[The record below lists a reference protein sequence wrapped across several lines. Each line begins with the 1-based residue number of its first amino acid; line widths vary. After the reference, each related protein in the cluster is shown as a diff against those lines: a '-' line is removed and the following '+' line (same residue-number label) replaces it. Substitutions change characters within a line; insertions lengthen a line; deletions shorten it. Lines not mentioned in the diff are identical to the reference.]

1 MTEPTKNLTLFVG
14 TYTRQEPH
22 LVSANGEG
30 VYVYELDL
38 ATGEIDYLSKIG
50 GIVNPSYLAVDA
62 VRNRLFAVSEIGEN
76 EVGGVSAYAIDPS
89 TKALSHLN
97 TQQAQGTAA
106 CYISADPAGRFVLTA
121 NYGTGNVLML
131 PTPADS
137 GLGSASD
144 MAQHVGQGPNVDRQ
158 EGPHAHSVVIDPTGN
173 YAFAADLGADK
184 IFGYKIDAAAGKLIP
199 HESLSLEAGS
209 GPRHLVFHPNG
220 QLAYLIQELDQK
232 ITAMR
237 YDRSNGSFEII
248 ETVSTLPDDFD
259 GVSHC
264 ADIHLSPSGEFL
276 YGSNRGHDSIVIYA
290 VDGATG
296 RLTLVGFESTQG
308 EIPRNFVID
317 PTGTFLL
324 VANQNSDTVV
334 TFRIDPKTGELRPT
348 GHVAQVPT
356 PVCLKIADL

>member
-1 MTEPTKNLTLFVG
+1 
-14 TYTRQEPH
+14 
-22 LVSANGEG
+22 
-30 VYVYELDL
+30 
-38 ATGEIDYLSKIG
+38 
-50 GIVNPSYLAVDA
+50 
-62 VRNRLFAVSEIGEN
+62 
-76 EVGGVSAYAIDPS
+76 
-89 TKALSHLN
+89 
-97 TQQAQGTAA
+97 
-106 CYISADPAGRFVLTA
+106 
-121 NYGTGNVLML
+121 
-131 PTPADS
+131 
-137 GLGSASD
+137 
-144 MAQHVGQGPNVDRQ
+144 
-158 EGPHAHSVVIDPTGN
+158 
-173 YAFAADLGADK
+173 
-184 IFGYKIDAAAGKLIP
+184 
-199 HESLSLEAGS
+199 
-209 GPRHLVFHPNG
+209 
-220 QLAYLIQELDQK
+220 
-232 ITAMR
+232 MR
-237 YDRSNGSFEII
+237 YDRFNGSFEII

-264 ADIHLSPSGEFL
+264 ADIHLSPSGDFL